1 MINVGMNLV
10 KNYYNLC
17 LAIVDRADKDSKKK
31 VALDMFQN
39 TFKEMVNIS
48 LITLICLSYVKVIF
62 DFIVIVLIME
72 LDFVLG
78 TKEKQ
83 MISRSRKN
91 D

>member
-1 MINVGMNLV
+1 MIKVGMNLV

-31 VALDMFQN
+31 GCFGYVAKSIQRDGEYFFNNSYMF
-39 TFKEMVNIS
+39 KLCE
-48 LITLICLSYVKVIF
+48 SYIRLYRDSF
-62 DFIVIVLIME
+62 DME

-83 MISRSRKN
+83 MISSKQEI

>member
-1 MINVGMNLV
+1 MIEVGMNLV

-31 VALDMFQN
+31 GCFGYVAKFIQRDGENFFN
-39 TFKEMVNIS
+39 N
-48 LITLICLSYVKVIF
+48 SYVFKLCESYIRLYRDSF
-62 DFIVIVLIME
+62 DKDLV
-72 LDFVLG
+72 FVLG

-83 MISRSRKN
+83 MISSKQEI